1 MYYFNIS
8 IIKELMLSDVHGFI
22 NNLMMNVPKIIS
34 KTCLKNEINKKLYDY
49 QIPHVISLINII
61 INKSLA
67 FDLTDTG
74 VGKTYV
80 TAAICKELDLQPLII
95 CPKTLMYNWLQ
106 VLSYFHVK
114 PYNIVNYET
123 IRNGKMYLDD
133 SLTRVNSQ
141 YITISD
147 NSKLYYNWKLTNNVI
162 VIFDEAHHCKNPS
175 SFNGKLLMST
185 KQLIQQ
191 KIPILLLSATLCEKV
206 EDMKIPFFLLDLI
219 KDVSQFH
226 KCFKSMKYKHNKIQ
240 FSHFKSEEERLKAI
254 NDYKIAIVHQELKDN
269 ISKIKI
275 SDLGDRFPQNQWFAQ
290 QFVADETK
298 IIIKFYK
305 KMKYYI
311 EKYRESQ
318 STHHLAKI
326 QKIKQEIEIRKAPI
340 FIEQADIYLKDNKS
354 VIIFVNYLDTFHLIA
369 NKLTIKCKIYGDQN
383 LAERQQSIDLFQSN
397 QERIIICQIKSGGT
411 GIGLH
416 DTDGNFPRVALLN
429 YPDSASVLK
438 QALGRAARVGSKS
451 PVLQRIIC
459 VSNVPYEEKIMKNIN
474 KKLKNIESLNDME
487 LQV

>member
-1 MYYFNIS
+1 MISNI
-8 IIKELMLSDVHGFI
+8 HGLI
-22 NNLMMNVPKIIS
+22 DNLMIDIPKIIS
-34 KTCLKNEINKKLYDY
+34 KTSLKNEICKKLYDY
-49 QIPHVISLINII
+49 QIPHVISLINILV
-61 INKSLA
+61 NKSLA

-95 CPKTLMYNWLQ
+95 CPKTLMFNWSQ
-106 VLSYFHVK
+106 VLTYFNVK
-114 PYNIVNYET
+114 PFNIVNYET
-123 IRNGKMYLDD
+123 IRNGKMYIDD
-133 SLTRVNSQ
+133 SLTRANSF

-147 NSKLYYNWKLTNNVI
+147 NSKLYYEWKIPNNVI
-162 VIFDEAHHCKNPS
+162 IIFDEAHHCKNPG

-185 KQLIQQ
+185 KQLILT
-191 KIPILLLSATLCEKV
+191 KKPVLLLSATLCEKV
-206 EDMKIPFFLLDLI
+206 DDMKIPFFLLDLI
-219 KDVSQFH
+219 KDISQFH
-226 KCFKSMKYKHNKIQ
+226 KCFKLMKYRHNKIQ
-240 FSHFKSEEERLKAI
+240 FSSFKTEEERLKAK
-254 NDYKIAIVHQELKDN
+254 NDYKIAIIHQELKNN

-275 SDLGDRFPQNQWFAQ
+275 SELGDKFPQNQWFAQ

-298 IIIKFYK
+298 MIIKFYK
-305 KMKYYI
+305 KIKRYI

-326 QKIKQEIEIRKAPI
+326 QKLKQEIEIRKAPI

-369 NKLTIKCKIYGDQN
+369 DKLAIKCKIYGDQN
-383 LAERQQSIDLFQSN
+383 LAERQQAIDLFQSN

-416 DTDGNFPRVALLN
+416 DTDGNFPRVVLLN

-438 QALGRAARVGSKS
+438 QALGRAARIGSKS

-459 VSNVPYEEKIMKNIN
+459 VSNVPYEKNIMENIN
-474 KKLKNIESLNDME
+474 KKLKNIESLNDTE
-487 LQV
+487 LQI